1 MVTFTLGIALGILLT
16 VGTSLIV
23 ASDIDKNDDQ
33 F

>member
-1 MVTFTLGIALGILLT
+1 MTFIIGMFAGILLT

-23 ASDIDKNDDQ
+23 ASDVDKENNQ

>member
-1 MVTFTLGIALGILLT
+1 MTFILGMLTGILLT

-23 ASDIDKNDDQ
+23 ASNIDKEDNQ